1 MTVEVKAET
10 MQQMAEEATVKVV
23 EQVCNEKDR
32 ACESKAV
39 EKISSYREE
48 SNFPPDLKQNERK
61 ALNELKSKL
70 EEAISGNTLFNKEGV
85 KKVADIPTE
94 EELQA
99 EKEKPAGESNEGC
112 EEEKNNVDEGT
123 EEKPIECAK
132 TPESDANIE
141 VEKDISIWG
150 VPLLP
155 SKGDDRTDVVLLK
168 FLRAR
173 DFKVNDAFQMLEKT
187 LRWRKEYK
195 IDLILDEEFGSDLTS
210 AAYLSGTD
218 RLGHPI
224 CYNIFGVFDNE
235 EIYQKTLATEEKREQ
250 FLRWRVQL
258 MEKGIQKL
266 NFKPGGVNYFIQI
279 NDLKN
284 SPGPSKKEVRSVV
297 SKAVALLQ
305 DNYPEFVAKNI
316 FVNVPF
322 WYYAFH
328 SLISPFLT
336 QRSKSKLVF
345 ARPSKVTETLL
356 KYIPIQEIPIQY
368 GGMKKEIKFDNEVS
382 ELLIR
387 AGSTTSFEI
396 PLPEVGTGIT
406 CDILVL
412 GWEVNCTVEFV
423 PDNENSYTMIIQKER
438 KMCSEEAPVRWT
450 FKNKEPGKIAITIG
464 NASGKKKKV
473 FYSYMLKNSSS

>member
-1 MTVEVKAET
+1 MTIDVKAET
-10 MQQMAEEATVKVV
+10 MEMGEEAVKLV

-48 SNFPPDLKQNERK
+48 SNLPSDLKQHERK

-70 EEAISGNTLFNKEGV
+70 EEAISGNTFFNKEGE
-85 KKVADIPTE
+85 KKVSDKPAE
-94 EELQA
+94 EELQ
-99 EKEKPAGESNEGC
+99 EKERPAGESKEGC
-112 EEEKNNVDEGT
+112 EEEKNNGDEGT

-132 TPESDANIE
+132 TLESDANIE
-141 VEKDISIWG
+141 EEKDISIWG

-173 DFKVNDAFQMLEKT
+173 DFKVNDAFQMIEKT

-195 IDLILDEEFGSDLTS
+195 IDSILDEEFGSDLTS

-218 RLGHPI
+218 RQGHPI
-224 CYNIFGVFDNE
+224 CYNIFGVLDNE

-266 NFKPGGVNYFIQI
+266 NFKPGGVNSFIQI
-279 NDLKN
+279 NDLKD

-322 WYYAFH
+322 WYYALH
-328 SLISPFLT
+328 SLLSPFLT

-356 KYIPIQEIPIQY
+356 KYVPIQEIPIQY
-368 GGMKKEIKFDNEVS
+368 GGMKRGKKIENEVS

-396 PLPEVGTGIT
+396 PLPEAGTGIT
-406 CDILVL
+406 WDILAL

-423 PDNENSYTMIIQKER
+423 PENEKSYTMIIQKER

>member
-1 MTVEVKAET
+1 MTVEVIAET
-10 MQQMAEEATVKVV
+10 MQTAEEAVKVV
-23 EQVCNEKDR
+23 EQVCIGKDR

-48 SNFPPDLKQNERK
+48 SNFKSDLKQNERK
-61 ALNELKSKL
+61 ALDELKSKL
-70 EEAISGNTLFNKEGV
+70 EEAISGNTLFTKEGE
-85 KKVADIPTE
+85 KKVAATGG
-94 EELQA
+94 ELR
-99 EKEKPAGESNEGC
+99 EKEKPAGENEEGC
-112 EEEKNNVDEGT
+112 EEEKKNGDEGA
-123 EEKPIECAK
+123 EEKPNECAK
-132 TPESDANIE
+132 TPESDANNE
-141 VEKDISIWG
+141 VNKDISIWG

-155 SKGDDRTDVVLLK
+155 SKGDDRTDVILLK

-173 DFKVNDAFQMLEKT
+173 DFKVSDAFQMLEKT
-187 LRWRKEYK
+187 LRWRKEFK
-195 IDLILDEEFGSDLTS
+195 IDSILDEEFGSDLTS
-210 AAYLSGTD
+210 AAYLSGND
-218 RLGHPI
+218 RQGHPI
-224 CYNIFGVFDNE
+224 CYNIFGVLDNE

-266 NFKPGGVNYFIQI
+266 NFKPGGVSSFVQI

-322 WYYAFH
+322 WYYALH
-328 SLISPFLT
+328 SVISPFLT

-368 GGMKKEIKFDNEVS
+368 GGMKRENKLDDEVS

-396 PLPEVGTGIT
+396 IIPEAGTGIT
-406 CDILVL
+406 WDILVL
-412 GWEVNCTVEFV
+412 GWGVNCTVEFV

-438 KMCSEEAPVRWT
+438 KMCSEEAPVRGT

-464 NASGKKKKV
+464 NTSGKKKKA

>member
-1 MTVEVKAET
+1 MTVEMKAET
-10 MQQMAEEATVKVV
+10 MQMAEEAVKVA

-39 EKISSYREE
+39 EKINSYREE
-48 SNFPPDLKQNERK
+48 SNFMSYLKQHERK

-70 EEAISGNTLFNKEGV
+70 EEAISGSTLFDKEV
-85 KKVADIPTE
+85 EKKVGDVPTG
-94 EELQA
+94 EELQ
-99 EKEKPAGESNEGC
+99 KEKPAGENEEGC
-112 EEEKNNVDEGT
+112 EEEKKNGYEGT
-123 EEKPIECAK
+123 EEKPSECAK
-132 TPESDANIE
+132 TPESDAN
-141 VEKDISIWG
+141 
-150 VPLLP
+150 
-155 SKGDDRTDVVLLK
+155 
-168 FLRAR
+168 
-173 DFKVNDAFQMLEKT
+173 
-187 LRWRKEYK
+187 
-195 IDLILDEEFGSDLTS
+195 
-210 AAYLSGTD
+210 
-218 RLGHPI
+218 
-224 CYNIFGVFDNE
+224 NE

-258 MEKGIQKL
+258 MEKGTQKL
-266 NFKPGGVNYFIQI
+266 NFKPGGVSSFVQI

-297 SKAVALLQ
+297 RKTVALLQ

-368 GGMKKEIKFDNEVS
+368 GGMKRENKLDDEVS

-387 AGSTTSFEI
+387 VGSTTSFEI
-396 PLPEVGTGIT
+396 PIPEAGTGIT
-406 CDILVL
+406 WDILVL

-423 PDNENSYTMIIQKER
+423 PDNENSCTLIIQKER
-438 KMCSEEAPVRWT
+438 KMCSEEAPFHGT

-464 NASGKKKKV
+464 NTSGKKKKV
-473 FYSYMLKNSSS
+473 FYFYSYILKNSNS

>member
-1 MTVEVKAET
+1 MTVEMKAET
-10 MQQMAEEATVKVV
+10 MQMAEEKVV

-32 ACESKAV
+32 ACESKVV
-39 EKISSYREE
+39 EKINSYREE
-48 SNFPPDLKQNERK
+48 SNFMSDLKQHERK
-61 ALNELKSKL
+61 ALDELKSKL
-70 EEAISGNTLFNKEGV
+70 EEAISGSTLFDKEGE
-85 KKVADIPTE
+85 KKVADVPTG
-94 EELQA
+94 EELQ
-99 EKEKPAGESNEGC
+99 EKEKPSGENEEDC
-112 EEEKNNVDEGT
+112 EEEKENGYEGT
-123 EEKPIECAK
+123 EEKPNECAK

-141 VEKDISIWG
+141 VAKDISIWG

-173 DFKVNDAFQMLEKT
+173 DFKVDDAFQMLQKT
-187 LRWRKEYK
+187 LQWRIEFK
-195 IDLILDEEFGSDLTS
+195 IDSILDEEFGSDLTS
-210 AAYLSGTD
+210 AAYQSGID
-218 RLGHPI
+218 SQGHPI
-224 CYNIFGVFDNE
+224 CYNIFGVLDNE
-235 EIYQKTLATEEKREQ
+235 EIYQKTLTTEEKREQ

-266 NFKPGGVNYFIQI
+266 NFKPGGVSSFVQL

-297 SKAVALLQ
+297 RKTVALLQ
-305 DNYPEFVAKNI
+305 DNYPEFVAKSI

-368 GGMKKEIKFDNEVS
+368 GGMKRESKLDDEVS

-387 AGSTTSFEI
+387 VGSTTSFEI
-396 PLPEVGTGIT
+396 PIPEAGTGIT
-406 CDILVL
+406 WDILVL

-423 PDNENSYTMIIQKER
+423 PDNENSYTLIIQKER
-438 KMCSEEAPVRWT
+438 KMCSEEPPFHGT

-464 NASGKKKKV
+464 NTSGKKKKV
-473 FYSYMLKNSSS
+473 FYFYSYILKNSNS

>member
-1 MTVEVKAET
+1 MTVVEVKAET
-10 MQQMAEEATVKVV
+10 MQMAPEEAVKLV
-23 EQVCNEKDR
+23 EQVCNEKDL
-32 ACESKAV
+32 ACEQKAV

-48 SNFPPDLKQNERK
+48 SNFLSDLRQHERK

-70 EEAISGNTLFNKEGV
+70 EEAISGNTLFNNEGE
-85 KKVADIPTE
+85 KKVADRSTE
-94 EELQA
+94 EELQ
-99 EKEKPAGESNEGC
+99 EKEKPAGGC
-112 EEEKNNVDEGT
+112 EEEKKNGGEGT
-123 EEKPIECAK
+123 EEKPNECVS
-132 TPESDANIE
+132 ESDAKIE
-141 VEKDISIWG
+141 VDKDISIWG
-150 VPLLP
+150 VPLLH
-155 SKGDDRTDVVLLK
+155 SKGDDRADVVLLK

-187 LRWRKEYK
+187 LRWRNEYK
-195 IDLILDEEFGSDLTS
+195 LDSILDEDFGSDLTS

-218 RLGHPI
+218 RQGHPI
-224 CYNIFGVFDNE
+224 CYNIFGVLDND
-235 EIYQKTLATEEKREQ
+235 EIYQKILGTEEKREQ

-266 NFKPGGVNYFIQI
+266 DFKPGGVNSFVQI

-284 SPGPSKKEVRSVV
+284 SRRPSKKEVRSVV

-305 DNYPEFVAKNI
+305 ENYPEFVAKNI

-368 GGMKKEIKFDNEVS
+368 GGMKRGHTCDNEVS
-382 ELLIR
+382 ELIIR

-396 PLPEVGTGIT
+396 PIPEAETGIT
-406 CDILVL
+406 WDILVL

-423 PDNENSYTMIIQKER
+423 PENETSYTMIIQKER
-438 KMCSEEAPVRWT
+438 KLCSEEAPVHGA
-450 FKNKEPGKIAITIG
+450 FKNKEPGKISITIG
-464 NASGKKKKV
+464 NASGKKKRV
-473 FYSYMLKNSSS
+473 FYRYMLKNSSS